1 MRTQGL
7 GPDPAFSVWCTP
19 VRSALSL
26 AAGRFVRVPGGQGSH
41 VVGRP
46 VGGGVVAVPRLG
58 GVEGEGATRGRGRV
72 VYLVHQTLRELVA
85 IGHQVGAS
93 EPSAFPDER
102 SGELEVCP
110 GPDLCS
116 L

>member
-26 AAGRFVRVPGGQGSH
+26 AAGRRVRVPGGQGSH

-58 GVEGEGATRGRGRV
+58 GIEGVGAASGRGGA
-72 VYLVHQTLRELVA
+72 VYLVHQTLRELVS
-85 IGHQVGAS
+85 IGDQVGSS
-93 EPSAFPDER
+93 ESVAFPDER
-102 SGELEVCP
+102 SG
-110 GPDLCS
+110 D
-116 L
+116 